1 MAHKMDY
8 EPENPY
14 RADSPLS
21 YDVEE
26 GELSSGSGR
35 SSPGAI
41 RDNASDCSTQTDD
54 HFDNPHDRI
63 TTMRVEVEC
72 ATSDQHT
79 QTALNQPA
87 PKEFAQVIKEQ
98 VTRRKQT
105 ENKRNQ
111 DSFSNRANTNVTEQ
125 GTSTNIHS
133 YQNNRPRNDN
143 TANTV
148 YHSPPLPNYPTPVR
162 PPPPSDNEHELP
174 QYHVQ
179 QRISHRYP
187 SHIIPNNL
195 RFPYAVT
202 PRSNSRKS
210 FFHQSTNEQS
220 PTATV
225 METMWFQ
232 DKDPRTLNNPH
243 NSNYN
248 PLLSYRNWFEMPFDS
263 RDYNF
268 VMAALHN
275 LRDRVSELFPPLPS
289 ENTNTVKRSTKNMGR
304 DKYHQ
309 TAYPILK
316 QFYSLT

>member
-1 MAHKMDY
+1 MAHKIDY

-35 SSPGAI
+35 SSSGTI
-41 RDNASDCSTQTDD
+41 LDNASDCSTQTDD
-54 HFDNPHDRI
+54 RFDNPHDRI
-63 TTMRVEVEC
+63 TTMRIEVEC

-79 QTALNQPA
+79 QTALNQTA
-87 PKEFAQVIKEQ
+87 PKEIAQVMKEQ
-98 VTRRKQT
+98 VTRKKQT

-111 DSFSNRANTNVTEQ
+111 DSFSNRTNTNVTKQ
-125 GTSTNIHS
+125 ATSTNIHS
-133 YQNNRPRNDN
+133 YQNNRPRNDS
-143 TANTV
+143 TPNTV
-148 YHSPPLPNYPTPVR
+148 YHSPPLPNYPPPVR
-162 PPPPSDNEHELP
+162 PPPPNDNEHELP

-187 SHIIPNNL
+187 SHKRPNNL

-225 METMWFQ
+225 METIWFQ
-232 DKDPRTLNNPH
+232 DKDPRTLNKPH

-268 VMAALHN
+268 
-275 LRDRVSELFPPLPS
+275 
-289 ENTNTVKRSTKNMGR
+289 
-304 DKYHQ
+304 
-309 TAYPILK
+309 
-316 QFYSLT
+316 

>member
-1 MAHKMDY
+1 MDY
-8 EPENPY
+8 EPKTPY
-14 RADSPLS
+14 RADSALS

-35 SSPGAI
+35 SSPGTI
-41 RDNASDCSTQTDD
+41 RDNVSDCSTQTDD
-54 HFDNPHDRI
+54 RFDNPHDRI

-72 ATSDQHT
+72 A
-79 QTALNQPA
+79 
-87 PKEFAQVIKEQ
+87 PKEIAQVIKEQ
-98 VTRRKQT
+98 VTRKKQA

-111 DSFSNRANTNVTEQ
+111 DSFYNRTNTDVTEQ

-133 YQNNRPRNDN
+133 YQSNRPRKDN
-143 TANTV
+143 TPNTV
-148 YHSPPLPNYPTPVR
+148 YHSPPLPNYPPPVR

-179 QRISHRYP
+179 QRISHRYT
-187 SHIIPNNL
+187 SHIRPNNL

-210 FFHQSTNEQS
+210 FLHQSTNEQS

-225 METMWFQ
+225 METIWFQ

-248 PLLSYRNWFEMPFDS
+248 PLLSYCNWFEMPFDS

-268 VMAALHN
+268 VMAPLHN
-275 LRDRVSELFPPLPS
+275 LKDRVSEFFPPLPS
-289 ENTNTVKRSTKNMGR
+289 ENTNTV
-304 DKYHQ
+304 
-309 TAYPILK
+309 
-316 QFYSLT
+316 